1 LLKENKKLKASIIKR
16 RLEIARTNADNQTS
30 MMEELSKKSSTAACR
45 QKTRPEQRKEVL
57 KSKPINESDG
67 DSSDQQVL
75 DDDIDDEDDI
85 EDSHEDDDKN
95 MEFVLRDFRWKS
107 IAKKNGYLV
116 VQFDNSTVYE
126 RADLKT
132 MLHDFPEAV
141 ITLCGRN
148 IHDQSKP

>member
-1 LLKENKKLKASIIKR
+1 
-16 RLEIARTNADNQTS
+16 
-30 MMEELSKKSSTAACR
+30 
-45 QKTRPEQRKEVL
+45 VL
-57 KSKPINESDG
+57 Y
-67 DSSDQQVL
+67 SSDQQVL

-85 EDSHEDDDKN
+85 EDSHEDDDNN

-116 VQFDNSTVYE
+116 VQFDISTVNE

-141 ITLCGRN
+141 I
-148 IHDQSKP
+148 HFMWEKYS